1 MSSEEPAPAHAAT
14 GKSVSVSVVIPAFD
28 EEARLPVTLAAVL
41 KYLAEAH
48 PDHEILVVDD
58 GSRDHTA
65 DVAESFRDKDPALR
79 VLRLERNRGKGA
91 AVRTGVLASTKDFV
105 LVTDADLSTPIEE
118 LAALLRWAALGYEVV
133 IGSRGLPE
141 SDIRLRQPRYRE
153 LMGRGF
159 NLLVRTLVLGGF
171 SDTQCGFKLFR
182 GDVGRALFARSELD
196 GFAYDV
202 EVLLMAKAKHRVR
215 EVPVVWYHA
224 GNSKVSPGRDAARMA
239 LDLLKMRI
247 ARRRRG

>member
-1 MSSEEPAPAHAAT
+1 MRTFPSISI
-14 GKSVSVSVVIPAFD
+14 VIPAFN
-28 EEARLPVTLAAVL
+28 EEARLPVTLSAVL
-41 KYLAEAH
+41 HYVAEQH

-58 GSRDHTA
+58 GSTDHTA
-65 DVAESFRDKDPALR
+65 AVAEAFREQDPALR

-91 AVRTGVLASTKDFV
+91 AVRTGVLASTKEWV

-118 LAALLRWAALGYEVV
+118 LAALLRWGLLGNEVV

-141 SDIRLRQPRYRE
+141 SDIRQRQPRYRE

-171 SDTQCGFKLFR
+171 RDTQCGFKLYR
-182 GDVGRALFARSELD
+182 GDVAREIFEQAQLD

-202 EVLLMAKAKHRVR
+202 EVLLMAKERYHVR

-224 GNSKVSPGRDAARMA
+224 GNSKVSPGRDAGRMA
-239 LDLLKMRI
+239 LDLLRMRL
-247 ARRRRG
+247 ARRRRRG